1 MGIILSLKYTL
12 LKAIW
17 TEICFWTPFSSLKEV
32 FKALNMPIWVSD
44 LVVSHDLMER
54 LQLAPSIIRFIIISS
69 FFGFICDD
77 ILVRM

>member
-1 MGIILSLKYTL
+1 
-12 LKAIW
+12 
-17 TEICFWTPFSSLKEV
+17 
-32 FKALNMPIWVSD
+32 MPIWVSD
-44 LVVSHDLMER
+44 VVVSHDLMER